1 MIQFAFLGIFVSSS
15 QNTIHRFDHLIAG
28 LGYTPKEVPIPPGSG
43 HPAAKQYLYRGSAR
57 KGHGHIVFGSYSNTE
72 SAKAMY
78 ASFVSRTSVMPPDR
92 SLSSLILG
100 DRVSST
106 SSASR
111 GEVKS
116 STVMAHLENAFCFVA
131 LYQQSARIGDPTNVD
146 VDTIVEY
153 TCRRILAEKVGEQ
166 LSPRSTVTI
175 GGSNFEA
182 MTYKDGATYV
192 RLSDWFIARNAA
204 GVSNGWHGSIVSAR
218 VGSKDIKVAGAAK
231 GLQINGQWKT
241 LSNPVLYRD
250 SAWWVPLAGFQA
262 LVP

>member
-1 MIQFAFLGIFVSSS
+1 MTVLISIAAILAMAEGDQMDHRFLELGLTPRYTEGILL
-15 QNTIHRFDHLIAG
+15 QNTDKARYSSRYRKPGAIGMLTI
-28 LGYTPKEVPIPPGSG
+28 EVAESLRK
-43 HPAAKQYLYRGSAR
+43 AKQLF
-57 KGHGHIVFGSYSNTE
+57 HGELHQN
-72 SAKAMY
+72 
-78 ASFVSRTSVMPPDR
+78 
-92 SLSSLILG
+92 
-100 DRVSST
+100 ST
-106 SSASR
+106 SWAQGTYSEIPIGDLAGRPPSQPENTQVAGVTAALETFFCSA
-111 GEVKS
+111 
-116 STVMAHLENAFCFVA
+116 TFVFM
-131 LYQQSARIGDPTNVD
+131 QEPSVPARIEA
-146 VDTIVEY
+146 EY
-153 TCRRILAEKVGEQ
+153 TCRRVLGQLAGYH
-166 LSPRSTVTI
+166 LRSRNSVSVS
-175 GGSNFEA
+175 GSNLEA